1 MKRSVER
8 IVENACENW
17 VLAENVQIVFI
28 YFDRVLGSAPDPTKS
43 TDWSVSVGSVTSP
56 TDPTLGFRIEIGRL
70 VGWSVGGRT
79 FGRSVVGFAYAFFKI
94 QLSRTFPKKV
104 WRLL

>member
-1 MKRSVER
+1 MKSLWNPS
-8 IVENACENW
+8 IENENPQLW
-17 VLAENVQIVFI
+17 SPG
-28 YFDRVLGSAPDPTKS
+28 LGSAPDPTKS

-94 QLSRTFPKKV
+94 QLSRMFLKKI